1 MMEPLMTVD
10 AQSVVEGPFAPNGAT
25 TAWPFTFTADDASE
39 VSLVRVSPQGGAI
52 EVDGEV
58 VLDPG
63 GGGAVTVEPPLAAG
77 SGELY
82 VLLVPSFAQTT
93 AFEAQGAFSPTAM
106 NRALDRAA
114 ARDQYLKAVLDRA
127 VLAPL
132 GGEGLDAGAIV
143 AGVEAARDTALA
155 EVAAAVQ
162 ANIQANL
169 NLAGPTLDWIAA
181 CAAAGSAPSIGRA
194 MLIDEVVRRLIAVD
208 AFSWCAG
215 VFVVGES
222 KAQTLV
228 NLADPGVPAV
238 EEGGA
243 LPFLADRWLQGASP
257 ACLDTNVALPG
268 RFAQDSAFML
278 ARQVSDTQV
287 SGNRMIGARNG
298 KAWLTP
304 GTGGASPNFHVRAL
318 ANAAEPFDSSSFITN
333 GVGTYGWIRRAP
345 DAWQLMF
352 GQDVAEQVAAGAGV
366 TDGQAQSTAI
376 AGVGNEILLL
386 CAGAQYATGKG
397 LYWAFGAAPTDAQYS
412 GLVAAL
418 EFYGHEIGALP

>member
-1 MMEPLMTVD
+1 M
-10 AQSVVEGPFAPNGAT
+10 
-25 TAWPFTFTADDASE
+25 
-39 VSLVRVSPQGGAI
+39 SLVRVSPQGGVS
-52 EVDGEV
+52 EVEGEV

-63 GGGAVTVEPPLAAG
+63 GGGAVTVDPPLAAG
-77 SGELY
+77 GGQLY

-114 ARDQYLKAVLDRA
+114 ARDQYLKARLDRA

-143 AGVEAARDTALA
+143 AAVQAARDEALA
-155 EVAAAVQ
+155 GVAAAVQ

-169 NLAGPTLDWIAA
+169 NLAAPTLDWIAA
-181 CAAAGSAPSIGRA
+181 CAAAGSAPSLGRT
-194 MLIDEVVRRLIAVD
+194 MLVDEVVRRLLAVD

-215 VFVVGES
+215 VFVVGET

-228 NLADPGVPAV
+228 NLADPATVAV
-238 EEGGA
+238 EEGGGV
-243 LPFLADRWLQGASP
+243 PFLADRWLQGASP
-257 ACLDTNVALPG
+257 ACIDTNVALPG

-298 KAWLTP
+298 KAWMTP
-304 GTGGASPNFHVRAL
+304 GTGGASPSFHVRAL
-318 ANAAEPFDSSSFITN
+318 ANAAEPFDSASFITN
-333 GVGTYGWIRRAP
+333 GVGTYGWIRSSADGWR
-345 DAWQLMF
+345 LMF
-352 GQDVAEQVAAGAGV
+352 GQDVAEQVVTGPGV
-366 TDGQAQSTAI
+366 TDAQARSTAI
-376 AGVGNEILLL
+376 AGAGNEMLLL
-386 CAGAQYATGKG
+386 CGGAQYATGKG
-397 LYWAFGAAPTDAQYS
+397 LYWAFGSAPTDAQYS
-412 GLVAAL
+412 ALVAAL